1 LKEGCKVL
9 LCPIKNT
16 NLIMYRI
23 AFFLDGGS
31 ISERKNIF
39 PSFPLD
45 FQGRNK
51 TTTTDEDKSPK
62 QAPPTSQA
70 AEGRQSLTPE
80 AP

>member
-1 LKEGCKVL
+1 
-9 LCPIKNT
+9 
-16 NLIMYRI
+16 
-23 AFFLDGGS
+23 LDGGS